1 MIMLNWCTLFWVFV
15 SVFSVTLNAVM
26 FWRLRLTEKELDE
39 LAFYILLEKCVEN
52 EPTD

>member
-1 MIMLNWCTLFWVFV
+1 MIMLDWCTLFWVFV
-15 SVFSVTLNAVM
+15 SVLSVSINVVLM
-26 FWRLRLTEKELDE
+26 WRLRLTKKELNE